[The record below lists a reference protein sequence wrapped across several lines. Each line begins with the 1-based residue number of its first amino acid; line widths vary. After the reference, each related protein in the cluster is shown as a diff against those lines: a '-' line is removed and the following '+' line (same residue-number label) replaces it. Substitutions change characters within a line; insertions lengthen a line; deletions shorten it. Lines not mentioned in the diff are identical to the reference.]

1 MTRKLRLAVLISGRG
16 SNLQALIDACALP
29 DYPATIELV
38 VSNEP
43 AAPGLERARQAGLD
57 TAVVCHRNFD
67 SRAAFEQTLDAR
79 LSGCDPDLIC
89 LAGFMRILGPDFVR
103 EWEGR
108 IINIHPSLLP
118 ALKGLDTHARA
129 LKAGLREHGCTVHF
143 VTAELDDGPAI
154 LQAKVP
160 VLPDD
165 TAESLAARV
174 LEEEHRIYPQ
184 AIRIVAETAGPPSS
198 PSCQ

>member
-1 MTRKLRLAVLISGRG
+1 M
-16 SNLQALIDACALP
+16 
-29 DYPATIELV
+29 
-38 VSNEP
+38 
-43 AAPGLERARQAGLD
+43 
-57 TAVVCHRNFD
+57 
-67 SRAAFEQTLDAR
+67 
-79 LSGCDPDLIC
+79 
-89 LAGFMRILGPDFVR
+89 
-103 EWEGR
+103 
-108 IINIHPSLLP
+108 
-118 ALKGLDTHARA
+118 
-129 LKAGLREHGCTVHF
+129 HF